1 MPEPTNAAMVEHGE
15 RIYRAVVD
23 ACALEG
29 PLDERRER
37 LLMAAIE
44 AMSDVQLVVSFLAL
58 QSLAT
63 QVMVVASSLYAEIR
77 NPITVVE
84 CDKLLEILDTVA
96 LPGMR
101 D

>member
-1 MPEPTNAAMVEHGE
+1 MPEITNAAMVEHGE

-23 ACALEG
+23 ACDFDG
-29 PLDERRER
+29 PLDDRRER

-44 AMSDVQLVVSFLAL
+44 AMSDVQLAASFLAL

-63 QVMVVASSLYAEIR
+63 HIMVVGASLFAEIR

-84 CDKLLEILDTVA
+84 HDKLLEILDTVA